1 MDTVLSKNRIP
12 IRLTSERWLHIVE
25 NHDDM
30 AGFYDDVL
38 QTVEEPD
45 FILSGY
51 QGALIALKK
60 FDERRF
66 LAVIYKE
73 VSEADGFI
81 ITAYFTRKLKLERE
95 VLVWQRQQLKK
106 Q

>member
-1 MDTVLSKNRIP
+1 MAFI
-12 IRLTSERWLHIVE
+12 
-25 NHDDM
+25 
-30 AGFYDDVL
+30 AGFGVL

-51 QGALIALKK
+51 QEALIALKK

-73 VSEADGFI
+73 VSEAVG
-81 ITAYFTRKLKLERE
+81 ITVIEASKRG
-95 VLVWQRQQLKK
+95 
-106 Q
+106 

>member
-1 MDTVLSKNRIP
+1 
-12 IRLTSERWLHIVE
+12 LTPERWLHIVE

-51 QGALIALKK
+51 QEALIALKK

-73 VSEADGFI
+73 VSESDGFI
-81 ITAYFTRKLKLERE
+81 ITAYFTTKLKLERE